1 MQTARISNAACTAPI
16 IATTVENAKKMR
28 DSEREGYFYDG
39 HSERSERGRET
50 MSNRTNIDLEALYCS
65 TAPWESILLS
75 EATAD
80 RIYVHF
86 MRAVSWHSFSPSPNF
101 FEKLCRN
108 LLTYITLS
116 G

>member
-1 MQTARISNAACTAPI
+1 
-16 IATTVENAKKMR
+16 
-28 DSEREGYFYDG
+28 
-39 HSERSERGRET
+39 

-75 EATAD
+75 EATAN
-80 RIYVHF
+80 RMKYF
-86 MRAVSWHSFSPSPNF
+86 MRAVSKHSFSPFPNF